1 MDSTSPAPATR
12 STASLMTSDEPAA
25 PVPVAV
31 LARTSTLYLQ
41 DPLASLQRQYR
52 SCEEWLPQGWYIA
65 RFFWD
70 VESGAID
77 IENRSQTASYAPFTA
92 AGLPRDGGMAELLE
106 EAAAPEPSFSV
117 VVCEDIERSG
127 RDTFNAL
134 KLERELQDRGV
145 PLFATDEPANV
156 ADISPTTV
164 LVRRVKQGVA
174 EYFRLQIKKKAWEGL
189 RQHTLSGW
197 NIGAAPYG
205 YLAERVTHPVPLKA
219 AQGRTKTRLLLDPL
233 RGPVVAA
240 IYTWR
245 VGDHLGIPT
254 ITQRLNSDHVAYPPH
269 DGQHWLGATVA
280 NILANPKY
288 TGYMVYGRRRKTG
301 RGNTRRLVPPEQWI
315 WSEQPTHPAIITRA
329 MFDAAQTIGA
339 EHRTAGDDPNASPQ
353 PLARRTYALRGR
365 VRHRSCQRRMCGTTR
380 TFPRYW
386 AEGPDYANT
395 YYKCTHDTDNPKH
408 AATHPDHPRT
418 VTVREDT
425 LISQIRDFFDTR
437 VFGPDRAALLTQQ
450 IPGNAAQAAERHARD
465 RDRLV
470 KELARIDLAQ
480 RSQITQIDTL
490 DPDPA
495 STAAQA
501 MRQRCYERFTELQ
514 VDREATQT
522 QLDALDHTTTPGND
536 TALLDLIPLLTDTIA
551 LHPEHIQAAL
561 YQAFDIQALY
571 KDDMN
576 QVTFFATITTSTPQA
591 VAAILTDIGH
601 DPTTAGTT
609 GQPSAPA
616 TTAPVYPLAQPPICA
631 FRSQIMER
639 GAPSA
644 GGRRSSNAA
653 WPNCRTAATQGRRGW

>member
-1 MDSTSPAPATR
+1 MDRTTPAPATR
-12 STASLMTSDEPAA
+12 STASLMTSDEPPA

-52 SCEEWLPQGWYIA
+52 SCEEWLPQGWYVA

-77 IENRSQTASYAPFTA
+77 IEDRSQTASYAPFTA

-106 EAAAPEPSFSV
+106 EAAGPEPAFSV

-205 YLAERVTHPVPLKA
+205 YLADRVTHPVPLKA

-245 VGDHLGIPT
+245 VEDHLGVPT
-254 ITQRLNSDHVAYPPH
+254 ITMRLNADHDAYPPP
-269 DGQHWLGATVA
+269 DGQYWLEATVA
-280 NILANPKY
+280 VILANPKY

-315 WSEQPTHPAIITRA
+315 WSPEPSHAAIITRDV
-329 MFDAAQTIGA
+329 FDAAQAIAA

-353 PLARRTYALRGR
+353 PLARRSYPLRGR

-380 TFPRYW
+380 TAVRYW
-386 AEGPDYANT
+386 AEGPDYLNT

-408 AATHPDHPRT
+408 AAAHPDHPRT
-418 VTVREDT
+418 VTIRQDT
-425 LISQIRDFFDTR
+425 LIALIRDFFDTR
-437 VFGPDRAALLTQQ
+437 VFGPDRAALLAQQ
-450 IPGNAAQAAERHARD
+450 IPATAAQAAEAHARD
-465 RDRLV
+465 RDRLA

-495 STAAQA
+495 NTTAQA
-501 MRQRCYERFTELQ
+501 MRHRCYERFAELQ
-514 VDREATQT
+514 ADRDTVQA
-522 QLDALDHTTTPGND
+522 QLDTLNRATAHD
-536 TALLDLIPLLTDTIA
+536 TDAWLLDLIPLLADTID
-551 LHPEHIQAAL
+551 LHPDHIQAAL
-561 YQAFDIQALY
+561 YQVFDIQALY

-576 QVTFFATITTSTPQA
+576 QVTLFATITTSTPQA
-591 VAAILTDIGH
+591 VAAILADTGH
-601 DPTTAGTT
+601 DPTSAGTLS
-609 GQPSAPA
+609 P
-616 TTAPVYPLAQPPICA
+616 QPPPA
-631 FRSQIMER
+631 PPPLTLWHNHLYDTFSTQIMNQPLSAVR
-639 GAPSA
+639 QPPS
-644 GGRRSSNAA
+644 
-653 WPNCRTAATQGRRGW
+653 P